1 MSISA
6 RLYIEDKEY
15 NILKLET
22 SISQK
27 TNYSGL
33 PCALPLGGYFEIV
46 IETTKDNTI
55 LDWMLQTDGLKDAKI
70 VIPSRFG
77 TSASRIIEL
86 KEVYC
91 VAYANSFKSTST
103 EPMTTRFKLSPGGTY
118 ENGTLVF
125 IKHWH
130 KEKPVVKLEP
140 YEKEDK
146 EKKMTLTFNADSDDI
161 KKNKFGFDKF
171 DKNLKAVYTGTTFSK
186 FENEYNPLQVFGDK
200 YYPIWVSMRKGQ
212 TITLKIETS
221 KKKNPQLFEEIKF
234 VDHPDFTFEPANLK
248 GVGKVNITC
257 NNTGSQTQIKVEGDG
272 EVVGA
277 VNFFYPE
284 PKTVSLDWRFVE
296 LVGGK
301 YNDYDKLIEK
311 IKATG
316 LIPMIEKYFKP
327 LLIDIAFKN
336 LTANTANLTS
346 QNNDFIKHNIL
357 IEKDGKIFINRK
369 FETFFTDTIQKAD
382 APSNDALTL
391 YFVNRRCMSETEI
404 QKLIDNP
411 EDGYELVGGFSAVG
425 TGIAYG
431 VLDDY
436 EKIMD
441 ENIIH
446 ELLHSLGLHHTF
458 KDGKHLFEKTKT
470 KNYMDYKNTKET
482 IWAWQWQEVHNWLN
496 TNTKF
501 LKK

>member
-1 MSISA
+1 
-6 RLYIEDKEY
+6 
-15 NILKLET
+15 
-22 SISQK
+22 
-27 TNYSGL
+27 
-33 PCALPLGGYFEIV
+33 
-46 IETTKDNTI
+46 
-55 LDWMLQTDGLKDAKI
+55 
-70 VIPSRFG
+70 
-77 TSASRIIEL
+77 
-86 KEVYC
+86 
-91 VAYANSFKSTST
+91 
-103 EPMTTRFKLSPGGTY
+103 
-118 ENGTLVF
+118 
-125 IKHWH
+125 
-130 KEKPVVKLEP
+130 
-140 YEKEDK
+140 
-146 EKKMTLTFNADSDDI
+146 
-161 KKNKFGFDKF
+161 
-171 DKNLKAVYTGTTFSK
+171 
-186 FENEYNPLQVFGDK
+186 
-200 YYPIWVSMRKGQ
+200 
-212 TITLKIETS
+212 
-221 KKKNPQLFEEIKF
+221 
-234 VDHPDFTFEPANLK
+234 VDHADFTFEPTNLK
-248 GVGKVNITC
+248 GAKEVHITC
-257 NNTGSQTQIKVEGDG
+257 NNTNASTAQIKVEGDG

-277 VNFFYPE
+277 INFFYPE

-296 LVGGK
+296 ITGRNEDFNILNK
-301 YNDYDKLIEK
+301 K
-311 IKATG
+311 IKATS
-316 LIPMIEKYFKP
+316 LIPIIEKYFKP

-346 QNNDFIKHNIL
+346 QNTDFIKHNIL

-436 EKIMD
+436 EKIKD

-470 KNYMDYKNTKET
+470 KNYMDYNNSKET

-501 LKK
+501 FKK

>member
-91 VAYANSFKSTST
+91 VAYANSFKSTNT

-146 EKKMTLTFNADSDDI
+146 EKKMTLDFGAKSDDI
-161 KKNKFGFDKF
+161 KNGKFGFDKF
-171 DKNLKAVYTGTTFSK
+171 DDYDSQCNSDKAKLKKEYQPIQVYGK
-186 FENEYNPLQVFGDK
+186 EYVPV
-200 YYPIWVSMRKGQ
+200 WVSMRKGQ
-212 TITLKIETS
+212 TITLSIETS
-221 KKKNPQLFEEIKF
+221 KKK
-234 VDHPDFTFEPANLK
+234 T
-248 GVGKVNITC
+248 
-257 NNTGSQTQIKVEGDG
+257 
-272 EVVGA
+272 
-277 VNFFYPE
+277 
-284 PKTVSLDWRFVE
+284 
-296 LVGGK
+296 
-301 YNDYDKLIEK
+301 
-311 IKATG
+311 
-316 LIPMIEKYFKP
+316 
-327 LLIDIAFKN
+327 
-336 LTANTANLTS
+336 
-346 QNNDFIKHNIL
+346 HNYL
-357 IEKDGKIFINRK
+357 MK
-369 FETFFTDTIQKAD
+369 
-382 APSNDALTL
+382 
-391 YFVNRRCMSETEI
+391 
-404 QKLIDNP
+404 
-411 EDGYELVGGFSAVG
+411 
-425 TGIAYG
+425 
-431 VLDDY
+431 
-436 EKIMD
+436 
-441 ENIIH
+441 
-446 ELLHSLGLHHTF
+446 
-458 KDGKHLFEKTKT
+458 
-470 KNYMDYKNTKET
+470 
-482 IWAWQWQEVHNWLN
+482 
-496 TNTKF
+496 
-501 LKK
+501 